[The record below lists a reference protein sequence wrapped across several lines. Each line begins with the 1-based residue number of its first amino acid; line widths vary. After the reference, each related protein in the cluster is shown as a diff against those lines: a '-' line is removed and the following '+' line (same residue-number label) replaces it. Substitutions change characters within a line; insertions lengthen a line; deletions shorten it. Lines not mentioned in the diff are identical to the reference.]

1 MFDSVQLKSTGTS
14 GELRG
19 RGLPIRL
26 REQSMRVLLALL
38 DGGGR
43 VVTREELRRRLWPD
57 GAFVEFD
64 WAINKAVCELRRA
77 LHRPG
82 ERSMVET
89 VSKRGYRIA
98 ADLNEA
104 SCPCSGF
111 VRAEAGL
118 ATDAAAAYMTGRQAE
133 GDGHIGT
140 VTWVPPTSRLPA
152 RARIATRW
160 LAHVAAECGA
170 ERTRRPVAD
179 AFRYFRKPEAFPAQQ
194 VLRDRHPPCEQ
205 VFHRW
210 QADGTCEA
218 FEERRTRQGGAQ
230 STTSVAPVIAG

>member
-1 MFDSVQLKSTGTS
+1 MDCPSVYANNRCGFCSHSSTAAEGS
-14 GELRG
+14 SRARNFVVVCGPMAPSSNSIG
-19 RGLPIRL
+19 RSI
-26 REQSMRVLLALL
+26 
-38 DGGGR
+38 
-43 VVTREELRRRLWPD
+43 
-57 GAFVEFD
+57 
-64 WAINKAVCELRRA
+64 KAVCERRRA

-179 AFRYFRKPEAFPAQQ
+179 AFRHCRKPEAFPAQQ

>member
-1 MFDSVQLKSTGTS
+1 MDCPSVYANNRCGFCSHSSTAAEGS
-14 GELRG
+14 SRARNFVVVCGPMAPSSNSIG
-19 RGLPIRL
+19 RSIR
-26 REQSMRVLLALL
+26 
-38 DGGGR
+38 
-43 VVTREELRRRLWPD
+43 
-57 GAFVEFD
+57 
-64 WAINKAVCELRRA
+64 
-77 LHRPG
+77 
-82 ERSMVET
+82 RSANFGVRCIGQASEAWSKP
-89 VSKRGYRIA
+89 SKRGYRIA

-118 ATDAAAAYMTGRQAE
+118 PTDAAAAYMTGRQAE

-179 AFRYFRKPEAFPAQQ
+179 AFRHFRKPEAFPAQQ